1 MDRGQRTKDRGR
13 STEHGALR
21 KEDMERSPGSPSSRG
36 NGSSP
41 MIVVLVMVVAVVA
54 VVVVVVA
61 VLVVFSRRLDH
72 LKEEHPL
79 WRTPKTL

>member
-1 MDRGQRTKDRGR
+1 
-13 STEHGALR
+13 
-21 KEDMERSPGSPSSRG
+21 
-36 NGSSP
+36 
-41 MIVVLVMVVAVVA
+41 MIVVLAMVVAVVA